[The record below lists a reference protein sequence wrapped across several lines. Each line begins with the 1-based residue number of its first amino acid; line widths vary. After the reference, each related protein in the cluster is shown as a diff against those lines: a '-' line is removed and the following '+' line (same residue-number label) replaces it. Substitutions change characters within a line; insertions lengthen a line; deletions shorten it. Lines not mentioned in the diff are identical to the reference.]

1 MQVSVLAAIIG
12 AVLILLVLWDAFEAI
27 IFPRR
32 VTRRFRLVRAFY
44 HYTWS
49 AWLTLVRSISP
60 GRHRETL
67 LSIYGP
73 LSLIVLLSFWACV
86 LIFGFGLLYW
96 AFGAAIKS
104 TGMGV
109 SLWTCLYFSGTTF
122 FTLGLGDVTP
132 TTPLT
137 KLLTATEAGVG
148 FGFLAMVIGYL
159 PALNQSF
166 SRREVSISL
175 LDARA
180 GSPPTAT
187 EMVKRH
193 KDEHGMEAL
202 RSLLEAWEV
211 WAAEVLESHL
221 SYPVLA
227 FFRSQHDNQ
236 SWLAAL
242 TAILD
247 ACALVMVGLEGACER
262 QARLTFAM
270 TRHAIVDLSLI
281 FSISPCTP
289 EADRL
294 PAAKLAL
301 LRADLKEAGLR
312 LREGQEA
319 DLELAG
325 LREMYEPYLCAL
337 SNRFNLALPP
347 WIAESMPADNWRA
360 TAGERKKRFRKST
373 GPRGASDEHF

>member
-1 MQVSVLAAIIG
+1 MQVSVFAAMVG

-44 HYTWS
+44 RNTWTV
-49 AWLTLVRSISP
+49 WLTLVRSTSS
-60 GRHRETL
+60 GRHRENL

-73 LSLIVLLSFWACV
+73 LSLILLLTFWACV
-86 LIFGFGLLYW
+86 LVFGFGLLYW
-96 AFGAAIKS
+96 ACGTAIKS
-104 TGMGV
+104 MGTGVG
-109 SLWTCLYFSGTTF
+109 LWTCLYFSGTTF
-122 FTLGLGDVTP
+122 FTLGLGDITP

-148 FGFLAMVIGYL
+148 LGFLAMVIGYL

-187 EMVKRH
+187 EMLRRH
-193 KDEHGMEAL
+193 SDEHGLEAL

-211 WAAEVLESHL
+211 WAAEFLESHL

-247 ACALVMVGLEGACER
+247 TCALVMIGLEGVCER

-281 FSISPCTP
+281 FWVSPCTP
-289 EADRL
+289 EEDRL

-301 LRADLKEAGLR
+301 LRANLKEAGLR
-312 LREGQEA
+312 LREGQAA
-319 DLELAG
+319 DLELAE
-325 LREMYEPYLCAL
+325 LRRMYEPYLCAL
-337 SNRFNLALPP
+337 SNRFNLPLPP
-347 WIAESMPADNWRA
+347 WIAESAPADNWRA
-360 TAGERKKRFRKST
+360 TAGEHRKAFRKST
-373 GPRGASDEHF
+373 RPRGDSDEHF